1 MGPARDAGVI
11 RETLNGRRV
20 AITGAT
26 GFLGTALVER
36 LLRAVPGSELVL
48 VVRAGRRTTPT
59 QRAKREIFG
68 NDAFT
73 RLRSELGDRFDADI
87 IASFCHYVHFFRS
100 RDDGEAW
107 VAKTPGTFLLTLD
120 EAIELARLKNQ
131 AQFGVVR

>member
-48 VVRAGRRTTPT
+48 VVRAGRRTTPA

-68 NDAFT
+68 NDAFA
-73 RLRSELGDRFDADI
+73 RLRADLGDRFDAEIDARVQVI
-87 IASFCHYVHFFRS
+87 NGDVSV
-100 RDDGEAW
+100 
-107 VAKTPGTFLLTLD
+107 VA
-120 EAIELARLKNQ
+120 
-131 AQFGVVR
+131 